1 MPPKEQLPPGLDMI
15 KPQKAYK
22 NPTFLASPAA
32 KPVRFLCELLEPEER
47 LAREKVKNTILIFG
61 SARAKHPEDHA
72 KAVESAKVAVERAD
86 ELSGAKD
93 DAQRAL
99 DRLERTAW
107 MSEYFLRI
115 RELSRRLTE
124 WSLGRRDA
132 QGAEPYVIATGGG
145 PGMMEAANAGA
156 AQVPGA
162 RSIGIGISLPFEPSL
177 NPYCSPALSFELHY
191 FATRKFWLVHDSA
204 ALVVA
209 PGGIGTLDELAET
222 MTLLQTGKI
231 GGRERRWKRQTPIV
245 MFGARYWKRVVNFQA
260 AVDMGTMSQSD
271 VDRLYFTDSVE
282 DAFQHVTEGLLR
294 VEAARDGELADAPP
308 SKDEWRRAS
317 LAHLSGAARL
327 TADDLATWSGV
338 RGEGAPGSPIPGQE
352 GEGEAGGS
360 DGHLEEGGPSA
371 AAEGGGGPEVGD
383 SGAADPSS

>member
-1 MPPKEQLPPGLDMI
+1 MI

-22 NPTFLASPAA
+22 NAAFLASPAA
-32 KPVRFLCELLEPEER
+32 KPLRFLSELLEPEQR
-47 LAREKVKNTILIFG
+47 LQREKVKSTILVFG
-61 SARAKHPEDHA
+61 SARAKHPDDHL
-72 KAVESAKVAVERAD
+72 KAVAAAKKSVEAAAEGSEERDAAVA
-86 ELSGAKD
+86 
-93 DAQRAL
+93 QL

-107 MSEYFLRI
+107 MCEYYVRV

-124 WSLGRRDA
+124 WSMGRRDA
-132 QGAEPYVIATGGG
+132 SGSEPYVIATGGG
-145 PGMMEAANAGA
+145 PGMMEAANGGA

-177 NPYCSPALSFELHY
+177 NPYCTPALSFELHY

-231 GGRERRWKRQTPIV
+231 GGKERRWKRHTPIV
-245 MFGARYWKRVVNFQA
+245 MFGETYWRRVVNFQA

-282 DAFQHVTEGLLR
+282 EAFQYVTEGLLK
-294 VEAARDGELADAPP
+294 VEEAKAGPLADEHP
-308 SKDEWRRAS
+308 SKEQWRRAS

-327 TADDLATWSGV
+327 TTDDLKGWAGT
-338 RGEGAPGSPIPGQE
+338 RGEGAPGSPVAGVVGVEEE
-352 GEGEAGGS
+352 GG
-360 DGHLEEGGPSA
+360 EEGGPSP
-371 AAEGGGGPEVGD
+371 GGGHGRPVVVGR
-383 SGAADPSS
+383 